1 MALEDV
7 VFGDEVARAGVQ
19 RASEEGGEDQ
29 VVEGVGGAELDED
42 GVEEELD
49 EDVDE
54 VDGGEGH
61 GVDEDGADG
70 VEEDLEG
77 AEEGFAEEG
86 VEEYGFK
93 GGGEVGVEAVD
104 AEGFVVCEVVWLL
117 ILLACFLM
125 SIFSQYMPV
134 QQSIPSP
141 LFLLSNLIPSPCLPC
156 PPLCRKDTEQKTTH
170 PKARTIRNPNRQ
182 IRHNRQ
188 RPIHP
193 GRPKR
198 QIMRYLMNS
207 QEQILIRSSAHN
219 IRRSPELPA
228 KEGRVAEQVGA

>member
-1 MALEDV
+1 LALEDV

-104 AEGFVVCEVVWLL
+104 AEGFVVCEVVWLM
-117 ILLACFLM
+117 ISLACFLM
-125 SIFSQYMPV
+125 SICPQYLPI
-134 QQSIPSP
+134 QRSIPPPMFFLSDLISP
-141 LFLLSNLIPSPCLPC
+141 IHAS
-156 PPLCRKDTEQKTTH
+156 PPLPPSRAYQKESH
-170 PKARTIRNPNRQ
+170 
-182 IRHNRQ
+182 
-188 RPIHP
+188 
-193 GRPKR
+193 
-198 QIMRYLMNS
+198 
-207 QEQILIRSSAHN
+207 
-219 IRRSPELPA
+219 LP
-228 KEGRVAEQVGA
+228 

>member
-1 MALEDV
+1 LALEDV

-104 AEGFVVCEVVWLL
+104 AEGFVVCEVVW
-117 ILLACFLM
+117 
-125 SIFSQYMPV
+125 P
-134 QQSIPSP
+134 
-141 LFLLSNLIPSPCLPC
+141 
-156 PPLCRKDTEQKTTH
+156 KT
-170 PKARTIRNPNRQ
+170 RTIRNPNRQ

-188 RPIHP
+188 RSIHP